1 MCLGK
6 LCYQKSVY
14 SHAISVSR
22 EKCSRFSECLFG
34 VQCQGPANHGSAS
47 CLPSG
52 FCKGVPVL
60 GARFGNA
67 TLRLGRART
76 LLLEPLST
84 RSGSNGFKRRDG
96 LLLGASENLIS
107 ARPGVQVPAGSFPDL
122 PGNYPVR
129 LVPFPVKASKNSL
142 LISSDVESDLEDI
155 RQILDPSIRQIG

>member
-1 MCLGK
+1 MCAG
-6 LCYQKSVY
+6 SF
-14 SHAISVSR
+14 AIRNLSIVTLFPFPERNARALASVS
-22 EKCSRFSECLFG
+22 SG

-47 CLPSG
+47 CLPSEILQG
-52 FCKGVPVL
+52 GAVL

-67 TLRLGRART
+67 TLRLGRARS
-76 LLLEPLST
+76 LLPEPLST

-96 LLLGASENLIS
+96 LLLGAPENLIS
-107 ARPGVQVPAGSFPDL
+107 RPPGGVQAPAGSFPDL

-155 RQILDPSIRQIG
+155 RQILDP